1 MALSGY
7 KNIKNFLTFLS
18 IADVLV
24 EKNGIVNSVIPI
36 ELKLDLM
43 GKEKF
48 SLLTYENLC
57 IFALFMVI
65 IWV

>member
-18 IADVLV
+18 IADVLL

-36 ELKLDLM
+36 ELKLDLV

-48 SLLTYENLC
+48 SLLAY
-57 IFALFMVI
+57 
-65 IWV
+65 